1 MNNLSQLIKT
11 KKTVFSFQD
20 LKEILQIFSNDGVK
34 SFLKRAKEN
43 QVLFNP
49 YKGFR
54 VLPHYD
60 ARELACKMKPQ
71 AYISCETIL
80 FKEGVFFQFYGNT
93 ISCINNRSEQHTLD
107 ENHFMYY
114 KIKPEILHNPVG
126 IRCYETYRVA
136 TPERALC
143 DYIYLNPRGVIDAP
157 ESINTIRLQQ
167 ILPFYP
173 KKTALYIEKLLNVA
187 Y

>member
-1 MNNLSQLIKT
+1 MNNLTQLIKS
-11 KKTVFSFQD
+11 KKTVFNFQE
-20 LKEILQIFSNDGVK
+20 LKGILQIPSNDGVK

-43 QVLFNP
+43 QTLSNP
-49 YKGFR
+49 FKGFR

-60 ARELACKMKPQ
+60 SWELACKMNPQ
-71 AYISCETIL
+71 AYISCETVL

-93 ISCINNRSEQHTLD
+93 ISCMSHRSAQHTID
-107 ENHFMYY
+107 DKHFIYY
-114 KIKPEILHNPVG
+114 KMKPELLHNPIG
-126 IRCYETYRVA
+126 IREYENYRVA

-157 ESINTIRLQQ
+157 ESINTIRLNQ

-173 KKTALYIEKLLNVA
+173 KKTALYINNLLNVE